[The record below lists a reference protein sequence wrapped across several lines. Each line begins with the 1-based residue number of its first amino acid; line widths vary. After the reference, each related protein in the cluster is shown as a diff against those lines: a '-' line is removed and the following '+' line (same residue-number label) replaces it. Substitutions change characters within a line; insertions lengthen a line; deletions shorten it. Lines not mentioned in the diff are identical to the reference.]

1 MPTPVRQR
9 ILGAALNLIQRRGI
23 ERVTTREIAMA
34 AGAAEGCTLKGRP
47 CGPSHAMASPLQ
59 TRRPLTR
66 VGACGE
72 REQTRNSGWR

>member
-9 ILGAALNLIQRRGI
+9 ILGAALSLIQRRGI

-47 CGPSHAMASPLQ
+47 CGPSHAMASPL
-59 TRRPLTR
+59 
-66 VGACGE
+66 
-72 REQTRNSGWR
+72 